1 MSKHLAADI
10 CKVLIIHLKNSA
22 NSLVD
27 IITFYIANINYSEY
41 NCLITFCFIMK
52 CVMVVIF
59 LYLTITIDCR
69 NVIKP
74 EEYLFKL
81 FNRTVDLTFE
91 KSLNY
96 PGFSDFTADFT
107 GNNSK
112 SLMNKNVVGT
122 VNFHSGFIT
131 TIRKVELNKQNFR
144 EAFTT
149 TEVTECCIEI
159 V

>member
-1 MSKHLAADI
+1 M
-10 CKVLIIHLKNSA
+10 
-22 NSLVD
+22 VD
-27 IITFYIANINYSEY
+27 IITFYIANINQVVRY

-52 CVMVVIF
+52 CVTVVII
-59 LYLTITIDCR
+59 LYLTITVDCR
-69 NVIKP
+69 KVIKP

-81 FNRTVDLTFE
+81 FNRTMELAFE

-107 GNNSK
+107 GNNSQ

-131 TIRKVELNKQNFR
+131 TIRKVELNPQNFR
-144 EAFTT
+144 EGFTT
-149 TEVTECCIEI
+149 EEVFEYFITTI
-159 V
+159 